1 MTQKLTNVHADLLKI
16 KQYLVKIGP
25 ERRQKQIAQNKL
37 EEAKKLYCQVDSIL
51 TQVNQAIERKE
62 FSPSDVKVIQDLT
75 DDIGVIYSQICKLLS
90 KLDSQTQTPTGE
102 QEESDQDNFEDSNTS
117 IENMASAF
125 DIKTAISLLP
135 VLDGTEQVTNQL
147 IDGILLYSSLIT
159 ENTKCQLIDFVL
171 KTRLS
176 PSAKLRLKGS
186 YANAETLVQ
195 DIRKYLLPKKSPV
208 ALQTQLFKTNQGRR
222 TIEKYGTELEE
233 LFVNLTIAQSEG
245 DSAKYEVLR
254 PLNER
259 IAIKRF
265 ADGLSDQRLST
276 IIASRQ
282 FTSLP
287 EAIRSALD
295 EQTMSTQYEQVSHIR
310 HTQNNRGAHTR
321 NFRGHKNNYTHGSF
335 NRTNDI
341 NPNQQSL
348 KYNRNNNV
356 FVNSSRRGNYSR
368 GHTHRP
374 RQQVRGGAR
383 RQQQQRVYNY
393 AETEFNGRNNDNNN
407 EELEFFRA

>member
-1 MTQKLTNVHADLLKI
+1 MSK
-16 KQYLVKIGP
+16 
-25 ERRQKQIAQNKL
+25 
-37 EEAKKLYCQVDSIL
+37 VD
-51 TQVNQAIERKE
+51 N
-62 FSPSDVKVIQDLT
+62 
-75 DDIGVIYSQICKLLS
+75 
-90 KLDSQTQTPTGE
+90 QTQTPTRENEG
-102 QEESDQDNFEDSNTS
+102 SDQDNFEDSSSDT
-117 IENMASAF
+117 EKMASAF

-135 VLDGTEQVTNQL
+135 VLDGTEQITNQL
-147 IDGILLYSSLIT
+147 IDGILLYNSLIT
-159 ENTKCQLIDFVL
+159 ENTKSQLIDFVL

-195 DIRKYLLPKKSPV
+195 DIRENLLPKKSPV

-245 DSAKYEVLR
+245 NSANYEVLR

-287 EAIRSALD
+287 EAIRCAVD

-310 HTQNNRGAHTR
+310 YTQNNRGAHTR
-321 NFRGHKNNYTHGSF
+321 NFRGNKNNYAHGSF
-335 NRTNDI
+335 NKTYDT
-341 NPNQQSL
+341 NPNYKSV
-348 KYNRNNNV
+348 KYNGNNNV

-368 GHTHRP
+368 GHTRSP
-374 RQQVRGGAR
+374 RQQFRGGTR
-383 RQQQQRVYNY
+383 HQQQQRVYNY